1 VLTNK
6 PVRGQR
12 LVDGIAG
19 LGLPYVVRLRAPATM
34 GELDEAIHT
43 HGARLI
49 LLDVDFASHLGPQ
62 ALLQVSRGH
71 PLVHWVLVWD
81 ALQVQDDKLL
91 KCTGASGCLEWRSD
105 AQTVMR
111 CIAAVTAGDLWLPRR
126 MLRLMIASHHKGLRP
141 SDLEAAASDEAGESL
156 TGREREALEL
166 VGQGLTNKHIALRLG
181 ISVNTV
187 KKHLKQVFKKRGFN
201 SRRQLFA

>member
-1 VLTNK
+1 MMGVGSTAPGRAGLLVLTNK

-111 CIAAVTAGDLWLPRR
+111 CIAAVTAGD
-126 MLRLMIASHHKGLRP
+126 RP